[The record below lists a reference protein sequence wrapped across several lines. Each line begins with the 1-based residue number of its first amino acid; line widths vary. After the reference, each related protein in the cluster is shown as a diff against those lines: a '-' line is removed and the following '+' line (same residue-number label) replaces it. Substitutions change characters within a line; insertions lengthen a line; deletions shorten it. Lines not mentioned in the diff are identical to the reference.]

1 MVAGALSQTARYV
14 GLPAVIVLLA
24 VLSRLLILPFSLKSE
39 RDQMRARAAS
49 DELAAIK
56 LRLKQD
62 PLRLTR
68 AIRAF
73 YRRHGLTPLRNLFA
87 LLFLPIMAIALLAVQ
102 NVTTTTV
109 SHFLWIKDLSQRDVS
124 LLFPVLFAGLICI
137 YVQMAFARN
146 NQHRLIIWLA
156 GLPSMAVTG
165 SLFSAGADLYLV
177 TSAALLLLQRLAVAG
192 DFKRFWSRWTRR
204 HLPASVITLDEP
216 DRLLESGN
224 KSLRLAQMRADG
236 MPVPHGVVLTAK
248 FMQTLGRASA
258 DERGRQM
265 DAIWRYLRCERAVV
279 RSSAASEDGVHRSF
293 AGVFESVLNVDRA
306 GLEAAIAQVNAS
318 FAGSPYITDA

>member
-1 MVAGALSQTARYV
+1 
-14 GLPAVIVLLA
+14 
-24 VLSRLLILPFSLKSE
+24 PFSLKSE

-56 LRLKQD
+56 LRFKKD
-62 PLRLTR
+62 PLLLTR

-102 NVTTTTV
+102 NATTTMTG

-124 LLFPVLFAGLICI
+124 LLFPVLFAGLICV
-137 YVQMAFARN
+137 YAQMAFARN

-177 TSAALLLLQRLAVAG
+177 TSAALLLVQRL
-192 DFKRFWSRWTRR
+192 
-204 HLPASVITLDEP
+204 
-216 DRLLESGN
+216 
-224 KSLRLAQMRADG
+224 
-236 MPVPHGVVLTAK
+236 
-248 FMQTLGRASA
+248 
-258 DERGRQM
+258 
-265 DAIWRYLRCERAVV
+265 
-279 RSSAASEDGVHRSF
+279 
-293 AGVFESVLNVDRA
+293 
-306 GLEAAIAQVNAS
+306 
-318 FAGSPYITDA
+318 